1 MTTRVGW
8 IPCIG
13 APPPPGTPTYLPKKR
28 RSVNEGEGRDGD
40 VVPETPGDDKL
51 NKEPKFRDENKPA
64 LKLVMDPRGQ
74 VQDINSLRRQGFNI
88 EPGSL
93 SPEVAFDL
101 VRDLN
106 APKGKG
112 AELFAKRR
120 KKSEKWVVDET
131 TVKSATSSSSM
142 TTELISMSQQQSQTI
157 GDKLPPLPTYLEES
171 TKRVEVM
178 QKLNEIQERF
188 TQPRLRMVKSP
199 WEAALETGS
208 VETAF
213 QELPPIAPRNVM
225 APPPPDIFESIT
237 SSSSSTTRE
246 NSNTY
251 LPTKISETE
260 REKIYKP
267 RVPQGWNIGSQQQQ
281 QLSTKELDRPKG
293 TETPKSND
301 LVLRAGG
308 WALGQQPI
316 TVKNFPAT
324 SSQHSTAGQKQRR
337 RPQQRK
343 RTMNKLDLTRD
354 KHIALNVFYVKIVDS
369 GFKEFNLSTSSEVS
383 TVPVAAPATPTFRP
397 STPFSVYIP
406 GSRPSTPAP
415 PTTSTDTKETAED
428 KLAAREYL
436 EDTLPSVPAPV
447 VKPQSV
453 PAQSGQFP
461 FTDED
466 IYRHQTEVINIKK
479 TSEQSS
485 SMKQHIQH
493 SYEQTESFSQET
505 SYETVPIKSLIQ
517 SFEKGSMPPM
527 KYKQIQKEG
536 VSMMKNVPA
545 PQQPKKPAP
554 SQAPAVNGNVYYVA
568 SAQVKTRQ
576 FAPPPAQTMTQTT
589 QQMTEYE
596 TSQSNFQQYSYSSSE
611 QQQRITETSY
621 VQQQEQNISAQNI
634 LSTSLQSSAAVNQ
647 QGLLKNITGSAP
659 SVAAAPPKV
668 VQKQPPPVP
677 EAGHNTLATS
687 QNLYANLNNYNT
699 AARGWKSGVDYYRP
713 VTFNPTKLAYT
724 T

>member
-1 MTTRVGW
+1 
-8 IPCIG
+8 I
-13 APPPPGTPTYLPKKR
+13 LPIV
-28 RSVNEGEGRDGD
+28 SGEGRDGD

-225 APPPPDIFESIT
+225 APPPPDIFESMYNVPQPTPSWQSTIPPT
-237 SSSSSTTRE
+237 PSSTYAAPAPAPAPAPPVKTQTL
-246 NSNTY
+246 TY
-251 LPTKISETE
+251 QQRISETE

-281 QLSTKELDRPKG
+281 QLSTK
-293 TETPKSND
+293 S
-301 LVLRAGG
+301 
-308 WALGQQPI
+308 
-316 TVKNFPAT
+316 
-324 SSQHSTAGQKQRR
+324 
-337 RPQQRK
+337 
-343 RTMNKLDLTRD
+343 
-354 KHIALNVFYVKIVDS
+354 
-369 GFKEFNLSTSSEVS
+369 FKEFNLSTSSVNNVQETTTKSTTNSLSQEVS

-436 EDTLPSVPAPV
+436 EDTLPSGNEVNKTEEKTNIATEFQRQLLNLRV
-447 VKPQSV
+447 S

-576 FAPPPAQTMTQTT
+576 FAPPPAQTMTRTT